1 MKNKKYLALMI
12 AMTMT
17 AGLAACGTTT
27 TTTATTAS
35 AAASAGTD
43 VESAATKV
51 KADNE
56 TKVTARVDSVSGNT
70 INVTLGELGGRHGGP
85 GEDGQA
91 RSDMKGGKNKSSDSA
106 DSRSDESQ
114 TTDGQALTDNSQ
126 TPPELP
132 DGQAPTGDGQAP
144 TDNSQ
149 TPPELPDGQAPTADG
164 QTPPELPD
172 DQAPTGNS
180 QAPTDNS
187 QTPPDLPNGQGRGEM
202 NIADLFTASDETA
215 TYTIDESV
223 LDGITL
229 EEITEGIILTIT
241 LNEDGSVANVAE
253 ASFKD
258 GHGGPDGMGGPNGM
272 GKPGSNGQQGSMG
285 QPDGMGGPG
294 GSAASIDYSAVTT
307 YSENTQTSGETYTST
322 GTDENAVLVD
332 SGAEVKIDNATVTR
346 TSSDSSGGDN
356 ASFYGVGAALL
367 AKDGTLYVEDSNIT
381 TDASGGAG
389 VFAYGDGTAYV
400 EDTTINTTQNASGG
414 IHVAGG
420 GTLYA
425 WDLDV
430 TTNGG
435 SAAAIRSDR
444 GGGTMVV
451 EGGSYTSNGSGSP
464 AVYTTADITVED
476 ADLTATGSEA
486 VCIEGLNTLRL
497 FDCNLTGNMP
507 DDDQNDI
514 TWDVIVYQSMSGD
527 SEIGTGNFSMVG
539 GTLTSK
545 NGGLFYTTNTSSEI
559 LLSDVDI
566 NYSED
571 NDFFLQV
578 TGNTNKRGWGSA
590 GANGAQCTFTGN
602 SQDVAGKIVYDSIS
616 TLDFYL
622 TNGSTLTG
630 YFVDDETWAGNGGD
644 GYCNVYVSSDS
655 VWTVTE
661 DCTIDALYAAGKIVD
676 ADGNNVTVK
685 GEDGTVYVQGNS
697 GITVTVSS
705 YSTEDKSADALQTP
719 SYSDYEVA
727 EPDED

>member
-1 MKNKKYLALMI
+1 M
-12 AMTMT
+12 
-17 AGLAACGTTT
+17 
-27 TTTATTAS
+27 
-35 AAASAGTD
+35 
-43 VESAATKV
+43 
-51 KADNE
+51 
-56 TKVTARVDSVSGNT
+56 
-70 INVTLGELGGRHGGP
+70 
-85 GEDGQA
+85 
-91 RSDMKGGKNKSSDSA
+91 
-106 DSRSDESQ
+106 
-114 TTDGQALTDNSQ
+114 
-126 TPPELP
+126 
-132 DGQAPTGDGQAP
+132 
-144 TDNSQ
+144 
-149 TPPELPDGQAPTADG
+149 
-164 QTPPELPD
+164 
-172 DQAPTGNS
+172 
-180 QAPTDNS
+180 
-187 QTPPDLPNGQGRGEM
+187 
-202 NIADLFTASDETA
+202 
-215 TYTIDESV
+215 
-223 LDGITL
+223 
-229 EEITEGIILTIT
+229 
-241 LNEDGSVANVAE
+241 AE

-272 GKPGSNGQQGSMG
+272 GQPG
-285 QPDGMGGPG
+285 GMGGPG
-294 GSAASIDYSAVTT
+294 GSDASSIDYSAVTT
-307 YSENTQTSGETYTST
+307 YSEDTQTSGETYTST
-322 GTDENAVLVD
+322 GTDENVVLVD
-332 SGAEVKIDNATVTR
+332 NGAEVTIDNATVTR

-381 TDASGGAG
+381 TDAAGGAG

-400 EDTTINTTQNASGG
+400 EDTTINTNQNASGG

-464 AVYTTADITVED
+464 AVYTTADITIED

-497 FDCNLTGNMP
+497 FDCDLTGNMP

-590 GANGAQCTFTGN
+590 GANGAQCIFTGD
-602 SQDVAGKIVYDSIS
+602 SQDVSGKIVYDSIS

-644 GYCNVYVSSDS
+644 GYCNVYVSADS

-705 YSTEDKSADALQTP
+705 YSTEDKSAHVRRPFFHSSIFPCILSVVYPTMFKDVILATRN
-719 SYSDYEVA
+719 DINVTEEKYEFLS
-727 EPDED
+727 

>member
-43 VESAATKV
+43 VESSATEV

-85 GEDGQA
+85 GENGQGT
-91 RSDMKGGKNKSSDSA
+91 SNMKGGKNKSSESSDTQ
-106 DSRSDESQ
+106 SDENQ
-114 TTDGQALTDNSQ
+114 TTDAQSGTADGQTTPELPDGQTPTGDGQAQADNSQ

-132 DGQAPTGDGQAP
+132 EG
-144 TDNSQ
+144 
-149 TPPELPDGQAPTADG
+149 EAPTADG
-164 QTPPELPD
+164 
-172 DQAPTGNS
+172 
-180 QAPTDNS
+180 

-229 EEITEGIILTIT
+229 EEITEGMILTIT

-272 GKPGSNGQQGSMG
+272 GQPG
-285 QPDGMGGPG
+285 GMGGPG
-294 GSAASIDYSAVTT
+294 GSDASSIDYSAVTT
-307 YSENTQTSGETYTST
+307 YSEDTQTSGETYTST
-322 GTDENAVLVD
+322 GTDENVVLVD
-332 SGAEVKIDNATVTR
+332 NGAEVTIDNATVTR

-356 ASFYGVGAALL
+356 ASFYGVGAAHL

-381 TDASGGAG
+381 TDAAGGAG

-400 EDTTINTTQNASGG
+400 EDTTINTNQNASGG

-464 AVYTTADITVED
+464 AVYTTADITIED

-497 FDCNLTGNMP
+497 FDCDLTGNMP

-590 GANGAQCTFTGN
+590 GANGAQCIFTGD
-602 SQDVAGKIVYDSIS
+602 SQDVSGKIVYDSIS

-644 GYCNVYVSSDS
+644 GYCNVYVSRDS

-661 DCTIDALYAAGKIVD
+661 DCTVDALHAAGKIVD

-719 SYSDYEVA
+719 SYSNFEVA

>member
-1 MKNKKYLALMI
+1 MKNRKYLALMI

-17 AGLAACGTTT
+17 AGLAACSTTT

-35 AAASAGTD
+35 AAASAETD
-43 VESAATKV
+43 VESATAQV

-70 INVTLGELGGRHGGP
+70 IKVTLGELGGRHGGP
-85 GEDGQA
+85 GGNDQE
-91 RSDMKGGKNKSSDSA
+91 RSGMKDGKNKSSDSA
-106 DSRSDESQ
+106 DSQSDESQ
-114 TTDGQALTDNSQ
+114 T
-126 TPPELP
+126 PP
-132 DGQAPTGDGQAP
+132 AM
-144 TDNSQ
+144 
-149 TPPELPDGQAPTADG
+149 PE
-164 QTPPELPD
+164 
-172 DQAPTGNS
+172 
-180 QAPTDNS
+180 
-187 QTPPDLPNGQGRGEM
+187 GQGRGEM
-202 NIADLFTASDETA
+202 NLADLFTASDETA

-229 EEITEGIILTIT
+229 DEITEGTILTIT
-241 LNEDGSVANVAE
+241 LDTDGNVTKVAQ
-253 ASFKD
+253 ASLHD
-258 GHGGPDGMGGPNGM
+258 GKGGPDGMG
-272 GKPGSNGQQGSMG
+272 KPGEMGQQSGNGQPG
-285 QPDGMGGPG
+285 GMGGPG
-294 GSAASIDYSAVTT
+294 SSDASSIEYSAVTT
-307 YSENTQTSGETYTST
+307 YSEDTQTSGETYAST

-332 SGAEVKIDNATVTR
+332 NDATVTINNATVTR
-346 TSSDSSGGDN
+346 TSSDSTGGDTS
-356 ASFYGVGAALL
+356 SFYGVGSALF
-367 AKDGTLYVEDSNIT
+367 AKDGTLYVNDSTIT
-381 TDASGGAG
+381 TDAAGAAG
-389 VFAYGDGTAYV
+389 VFSYGDSTAYV
-400 EDTTINTTQNASGG
+400 EDTTINTTQNTSGG

-464 AVYTTADITVED
+464 AVYTTADITIED

-507 DDDQNDI
+507 DDEQNDV

-539 GTLTSK
+539 GTLTSR

-571 NDFFLQV
+571 NDFFLQA
-578 TGNTNKRGWGSA
+578 TGNTNKRGWGNA
-590 GANGAQCTFTGN
+590 GANGAQCTFTGD
-602 SQDVAGKIVYDSIS
+602 SQEIEGKIVYDSIS

-644 GYCNVYVSSDS
+644 GYCNVYVSGDS
-655 VWTVTE
+655 TWTVTE

-676 ADGNNVTVK
+676 ANGSSVTVK

>member
-1 MKNKKYLALMI
+1 M
-12 AMTMT
+12 
-17 AGLAACGTTT
+17 
-27 TTTATTAS
+27 
-35 AAASAGTD
+35 
-43 VESAATKV
+43 
-51 KADNE
+51 
-56 TKVTARVDSVSGNT
+56 
-70 INVTLGELGGRHGGP
+70 
-85 GEDGQA
+85 
-91 RSDMKGGKNKSSDSA
+91 
-106 DSRSDESQ
+106 
-114 TTDGQALTDNSQ
+114 
-126 TPPELP
+126 
-132 DGQAPTGDGQAP
+132 
-144 TDNSQ
+144 
-149 TPPELPDGQAPTADG
+149 
-164 QTPPELPD
+164 
-172 DQAPTGNS
+172 
-180 QAPTDNS
+180 
-187 QTPPDLPNGQGRGEM
+187 
-202 NIADLFTASDETA
+202 
-215 TYTIDESV
+215 
-223 LDGITL
+223 
-229 EEITEGIILTIT
+229 
-241 LNEDGSVANVAE
+241 
-253 ASFKD
+253 
-258 GHGGPDGMGGPNGM
+258 
-272 GKPGSNGQQGSMG
+272 
-285 QPDGMGGPG
+285 
-294 GSAASIDYSAVTT
+294 
-307 YSENTQTSGETYTST
+307 
-322 GTDENAVLVD
+322 
-332 SGAEVKIDNATVTR
+332 TR

-464 AVYTTADITVED
+464 AVYTTADITIED

-497 FDCNLTGNMP
+497 FDCDLTGNMP

-566 NYSED
+566 NYSDD

-630 YFVDDETWAGNGGD
+630 YFIDDETWAGNGGD

-661 DCTIDALYAAGKIVD
+661 NCTIDALYAAGKIVD
-676 ADGNNVTVK
+676 ADGNNVTIK

-697 GITVTVSS
+697 GITV
-705 YSTEDKSADALQTP
+705 QTP

>member
-1 MKNKKYLALMI
+1 MNVNCQHQLKTPKTLRGVKTSENIPPFNEEKDLRMKNKKYLALMI

-27 TTTATTAS
+27 TTTTTTAS

-43 VESAATKV
+43 VESSATEV
-51 KADNE
+51 KAENE

-85 GEDGQA
+85 GGNGQGT
-91 RSDMKGGKNKSSDSA
+91 SNMKDGKNKSSAS
-106 DSRSDESQ
+106 SDSQ
-114 TTDGQALTDNSQ
+114 TDDRETTDAQSGT
-126 TPPELP
+126 T
-132 DGQAPTGDGQAP
+132 
-144 TDNSQ
+144 
-149 TPPELPDGQAPTADG
+149 DG
-164 QTPPELPD
+164 QTPPELPEG
-172 DQAPTGNS
+172 QAPT
-180 QAPTDNS
+180 TDG
-187 QTPPDLPNGQGRGEM
+187 QTPPELPNGQGRGDM
-202 NIADLFTASDETA
+202 NLADLFTASDETA

-229 EEITEGIILTIT
+229 EEITEGMILTIT
-241 LNEDGSVANVAE
+241 LNEDGSVAKVAE
-253 ASFKD
+253 ASLKD
-258 GHGGPDGMGGPNGM
+258 GHGGPDGMGGPGGM
-272 GKPGSNGQQGSMG
+272 GQKGGNNQNGGNGQQNGNGPQDGNG
-285 QPDGMGGPG
+285 QPGGMGGQ
-294 GSAASIDYSAVTT
+294 GSAASVDYSAVTT
-307 YSENTQTSGETYTST
+307 YSEDTQTSGETYTST

-332 SGAEVKIDNATVTR
+332 GGAEVKIDNATVTR
-346 TSSDSSGGDN
+346 TSNDSSGGDN

-400 EDTTINTTQNASGG
+400 EDTTINTNQNASGG

-464 AVYTTADITVED
+464 AVYTTADITIED

-497 FDCNLTGNMP
+497 FDCDLTGNMP
-507 DDDQNDI
+507 DDDQNDV

-602 SQDVAGKIVYDSIS
+602 SQDVSGKIVYDSIS

-661 DCTIDALYAAGKIVD
+661 DCTIDALYAAGRIVD
-676 ADGNNVTVK
+676 AGGNDVTVK

-705 YSTEDKSADALQTP
+705 YSTEDKSSDALQTP
-719 SYSDYEVA
+719 SYSDYEAA

>member
-43 VESAATKV
+43 VESSATEV

-91 RSDMKGGKNKSSDSA
+91 RSDMRRGKNKSSDSA

-114 TTDGQALTDNSQ
+114 TA
-126 TPPELP
+126 

-149 TPPELPDGQAPTADG
+149 TPPELPDGQASTG
-164 QTPPELPD
+164 NSQTPPELPD
-172 DQAPTGNS
+172 GQAPTGNS
-180 QAPTDNS
+180 QTPPELPDGQAPTGDSQAPTDNG

-229 EEITEGIILTIT
+229 EEITEGMILTIT

-272 GKPGSNGQQGSMG
+272 GQPG
-285 QPDGMGGPG
+285 GMGGPG
-294 GSAASIDYSAVTT
+294 GSDASSIDYSAVTT
-307 YSENTQTSGETYTST
+307 YSEDTQTSGETYTST
-322 GTDENAVLVD
+322 GTDENVVLVD
-332 SGAEVKIDNATVTR
+332 NGAEVTIDNATVTR

-381 TDASGGAG
+381 TDAAGGAG

-400 EDTTINTTQNASGG
+400 EDTTINTNQNASGG

-464 AVYTTADITVED
+464 AVYTTADITIED

-497 FDCNLTGNMP
+497 FDCDLTGNMP

-590 GANGAQCTFTGN
+590 GANGAQCIFTGD
-602 SQDVAGKIVYDSIS
+602 SQDVSGKIVYDSIS

-644 GYCNVYVSSDS
+644 GYCNVYVSADS

-676 ADGNNVTVK
+676 AEGNNVTVK
-685 GEDGTVYVQGNS
+685 SEDGTVYVQGNS

-719 SYSDYEVA
+719 SYSNFEVA

>member
-1 MKNKKYLALMI
+1 MKNRKYLALMI

-27 TTTATTAS
+27 TTTAATAS
-35 AAASAGTD
+35 AAASAETD
-43 VESAATKV
+43 VDSATAQV
-51 KADNE
+51 KADEE

-85 GEDGQA
+85 GGNNQE
-91 RSDMKGGKNKSSDSA
+91 RSGMKDGKNKSSDSA
-106 DSRSDESQ
+106 DSQSDESQ
-114 TTDGQALTDNSQ
+114 T
-126 TPPELP
+126 PP
-132 DGQAPTGDGQAP
+132 AM
-144 TDNSQ
+144 
-149 TPPELPDGQAPTADG
+149 PE
-164 QTPPELPD
+164 
-172 DQAPTGNS
+172 
-180 QAPTDNS
+180 
-187 QTPPDLPNGQGRGEM
+187 GQGRGEM
-202 NIADLFTASDETA
+202 NLADLFTASDETA
-215 TYTIDESV
+215 VYTIDESV

-229 EEITEGIILTIT
+229 DEITEGTILTIT
-241 LNEDGSVANVAE
+241 LDTDGNVTKVAQ
-253 ASFKD
+253 ASLHD
-258 GHGGPDGMGGPNGM
+258 GKGGPDGMGGPNGM
-272 GKPGSNGQQGSMG
+272 GKPGDMGQQSGNGQQGGMG
-285 QPDGMGGPG
+285 QPGGMGGPG
-294 GSAASIDYSAVTT
+294 SSDASSIEYSAVTT
-307 YSENTQTSGETYTST
+307 YSEDTQTSGETYAST

-332 SGAEVKIDNATVTR
+332 NDATVTINNATVTR
-346 TSSDSSGGDN
+346 TSSDSTGGDTS
-356 ASFYGVGAALL
+356 SFYGVGSALF
-367 AKDGTLYVEDSNIT
+367 AKDGTLYVNDSTIT
-381 TDASGGAG
+381 TDAAGAAG
-389 VFAYGDGTAYV
+389 VFSYGDSTAYV
-400 EDTTINTTQNASGG
+400 EDTTINTTQNTSGG

-464 AVYTTADITVED
+464 AVYTTADITIED

-507 DDDQNDI
+507 DDEQNDV

-527 SEIGTGNFSMVG
+527 SEIGTGNFSMVD
-539 GTLTSK
+539 GTLTSR

-571 NDFFLQV
+571 NDFFLQA

-590 GANGAQCTFTGN
+590 GANGAQCTFTGD
-602 SQDVAGKIVYDSIS
+602 SQEIEGKIVYDSIS

-644 GYCNVYVSSDS
+644 GYCNVYVSADS
-655 VWTVTE
+655 TWTVTE
-661 DCTIDALYAAGKIVD
+661 DCTIDALYAAGKLVD
-676 ADGNNVTVK
+676 ANGNSVTVK

>member
-43 VESAATKV
+43 VESSATEV

-85 GEDGQA
+85 GENDQE
-91 RSDMKGGKNKSSDSA
+91 RSGMKDGKNKSSESA
-106 DSRSDESQ
+106 DSQSDENQ
-114 TTDGQALTDNSQ
+114 TADNQASTDNSQAGTADGQ

-132 DGQAPTGDGQAP
+132 NGQAPTDNSQAGTADGQTPPELPNGQAP

-149 TPPELPDGQAPTADG
+149 TPPELP
-164 QTPPELPD
+164 
-172 DQAPTGNS
+172 
-180 QAPTDNS
+180 
-187 QTPPDLPNGQGRGEM
+187 NGQSRGEM

-229 EEITEGIILTIT
+229 EEIKEGVILTIT
-241 LNEDGSVANVAE
+241 LNEDGSVAKVAE

-272 GKPGSNGQQGSMG
+272 GKPGDMGQPGSNGQQGGMDQPGSNG
-285 QPDGMGGPG
+285 QPGGMGGS
-294 GSAASIDYSAVTT
+294 GSDAASIDYSAVTT

-332 SGAEVKIDNATVTR
+332 SGAEVKIDKATVTR
-346 TSSDSSGGDN
+346 TSGDSTGGDN

-381 TDASGGAG
+381 TDAAGGAG

-400 EDTTINTTQNASGG
+400 EDTTINTTQNTSGG

-420 GTLYA
+420 GTLYV

-464 AVYTTADITVED
+464 AVYTTADITIED

-590 GANGAQCTFTGN
+590 GANGAQCIFTGD
-602 SQDVAGKIVYDSIS
+602 SQEISGKIVYDSIS

-661 DCTIDALYAAGKIVD
+661 DCTVDALYAAGKIVD

-705 YSTEDKSADALQTP
+705 YSTEDKSSDALQTP

>member
-1 MKNKKYLALMI
+1 MKNKKFLALMI

-27 TTTATTAS
+27 TTTTTTAS

-43 VESAATKV
+43 VESSATEV

-70 INVTLGELGGRHGGP
+70 INVTLGELVGRHGGP
-85 GEDGQA
+85 GGNDQE
-91 RSDMKGGKNKSSDSA
+91 RSGMKDGKNKSSDSA
-106 DSRSDESQ
+106 DSQSDESQ
-114 TTDGQALTDNSQ
+114 TGDSQ
-126 TPPELP
+126 TPPAMPE
-132 DGQAPTGDGQAP
+132 GGEAPTGD
-144 TDNSQ
+144 SQ
-149 TPPELPDGQAPTADG
+149 TPPAM
-164 QTPPELPD
+164 PEGGE
-172 DQAPTGNS
+172 APTG
-180 QAPTDNS
+180 DN
-187 QTPPDLPNGQGRGEM
+187 QMPPEMPEGQGRGEM
-202 NIADLFTASDETA
+202 NLADLFTASDETA
-215 TYTIDESV
+215 AYTIDESV

-229 EEITEGIILTIT
+229 DEITEGTILTIT
-241 LNEDGSVANVAE
+241 LDTDGNVTRIAQ
-253 ASFKD
+253 ASLHD
-258 GHGGPDGMGGPNGM
+258 GKGGPDGMG
-272 GKPGSNGQQGSMG
+272 KPGDMGQQSGNGQQGGMG
-285 QPDGMGGPG
+285 QPGGMGGPG
-294 GSAASIDYSAVTT
+294 SSDASSIEYSAVTT
-307 YSENTQTSGETYTST
+307 YAEDTQTSGETYAST

-332 SGAEVKIDNATVTR
+332 NDATVTINNATVTR
-346 TSSDSSGGDN
+346 TSSDSTGGDTS
-356 ASFYGVGAALL
+356 SFYGVGSALF
-367 AKDGTLYVEDSNIT
+367 AKDGTLYVNDSTIT
-381 TDASGGAG
+381 TDAAGAAG
-389 VFAYGDGTAYV
+389 VFSYGDSTAYV
-400 EDTTINTTQNASGG
+400 EDTTINTTQNTSGG

-464 AVYTTADITVED
+464 AVYTTADITIED

-507 DDDQNDI
+507 DDEQNDV

-527 SEIGTGNFSMVG
+527 SEIGTGNFSMVD

-590 GANGAQCTFTGN
+590 GANGAQCIFTGD
-602 SQDVAGKIVYDSIS
+602 SQEIEGKIVYDSIS

-644 GYCNVYVSSDS
+644 GYCNVYVSADS
-655 VWTVTE
+655 TWTVTE

-676 ADGNNVTVK
+676 ANGNSVTVK
-685 GEDGTVYVQGNS
+685 GEDGTVYAEGNS
-697 GITVTVSS
+697 GITVTVAS

>member
-17 AGLAACGTTT
+17 AGLAACDTTT

-43 VESAATKV
+43 VESAATEV

-85 GEDGQA
+85 GENGEA
-91 RSDMKGGKNKSSDSA
+91 RSDMKGGKNKSSESA
-106 DSRSDESQ
+106 DSQSDESQ
-114 TTDGQALTDNSQ
+114 TTDNQ
-126 TPPELP
+126 TSS
-132 DGQAPTGDGQAP
+132 GDSQAP
-144 TDNSQ
+144 TDS
-149 TPPELPDGQAPTADG
+149 G
-164 QTPPELPD
+164 QTPPELPEGQAPSGD
-172 DQAPTGNS
+172 SQAPTDNGQTPPELPEG

-229 EEITEGIILTIT
+229 EEITEGMILTIT
-241 LNEDGSVANVAE
+241 LNEDGSVAKIAE

-258 GHGGPDGMGGPNGM
+258 GHGGPDGMGQ
-272 GKPGSNGQQGSMG
+272 PGGNGQQGDNG
-285 QPDGMGGPG
+285 QPGGNGQQGGNGQPGGMGGPG
-294 GSAASIDYSAVTT
+294 SDASSIDYSAVTT

-346 TSSDSSGGDN
+346 TSSDSSGGDS

-381 TDASGGAG
+381 TDAAGGAG

-400 EDTTINTTQNASGG
+400 EDTTINTTQNTSGG

-464 AVYTTADITVED
+464 AVYTTADITIED

-497 FDCNLTGNMP
+497 FDCDLTGNMP
-507 DDDQNDI
+507 DDDQNDV

-590 GANGAQCTFTGN
+590 GANGAQCIFTGD
-602 SQDVAGKIVYDSIS
+602 SQEISGKIVYDSIS

-630 YFVDDETWAGNGGD
+630 YIVDDETWAGNGGD

-705 YSTEDKSADALQTP
+705 YSTEDKSTDALQTP

>member
-17 AGLAACGTTT
+17 AGLAACGTT
-27 TTTATTAS
+27 ATTS
-35 AAASAGTD
+35 TTSSVAASAETD
-43 VESAATKV
+43 VESGTTKV
-51 KADNE
+51 KTDEE

-85 GEDGQA
+85 GGNGQDA
-91 RSDMKGGKNKSSDSA
+91 SNMKDGKNKSSGSSDSQT
-106 DSRSDESQ
+106 DESQ
-114 TTDGQALTDNSQ
+114 AADAQSGAADNEAPAADG
-126 TPPELP
+126 
-132 DGQAPTGDGQAP
+132 
-144 TDNSQ
+144 Q
-149 TPPELPDGQAPTADG
+149 TPPELPDGQAPTADDQTPAADG

-172 DQAPTGNS
+172 GQAPTADD
-180 QAPTDNS
+180 QASAADG
-187 QTPPDLPNGQGRGEM
+187 QTPPELPDGQGRGDM
-202 NIADLFTASDETA
+202 NLADMFTASGETA

-229 EEITEGIILTIT
+229 DEITEGMILTIT
-241 LNEDGSVANVAE
+241 LNDDGGVAKVAE
-253 ASFKD
+253 ASMKD
-258 GHGGPDGMGGPNGM
+258 GHG
-272 GKPGSNGQQGSMG
+272 
-285 QPDGMGGPG
+285 PDGMGGPG
-294 GSAASIDYSAVTT
+294 GMGQNGGNGQPGGNGPQGGMGQPGGPGSSAASVDYSAVTT
-307 YSENTQTSGETYTST
+307 YNEDAQTSGETYTST

-332 SGAEVKIDNATVTR
+332 DGAEVAIDNATVTR
-346 TSSDSSGGDN
+346 TSNDSTGGDN

-367 AKDGTLYVEDSNIT
+367 AKDGTLYVKDSNIT
-381 TDASGGAG
+381 TDAAGGAG
-389 VFAYGDGTAYV
+389 VFAYGDGTVYV

-444 GGGTMVV
+444 GGGKMVV

-464 AVYTTADITVED
+464 AVYTTADITIED

-497 FDCNLTGNMP
+497 FDCDLTGNMP
-507 DDDQNDI
+507 DDDQNDV

-661 DCTIDALYAAGKIVD
+661 DCTIDALYAAGKVVD
-676 ADGNNVTVK
+676 ANGNNVTVK

-697 GITVTVSS
+697 GITVTVASF
-705 YSTEDKSADALQTP
+705 STEDKSADALETP
-719 SYSDYEVA
+719 AYSDYEVA
-727 EPDED
+727 EPED

>member
-27 TTTATTAS
+27 TTTTTTTS
-35 AAASAGTD
+35 AAASAETD
-43 VESAATKV
+43 VESAATEV
-51 KADNE
+51 KADQE
-56 TKVTARVDSVSGNT
+56 TKVTARVDSVSGKT
-70 INVTLGELGGRHGGP
+70 IIVTLGELGGRHGGP
-85 GEDGQA
+85 GENDQA
-91 RSDMKGGKNKSSDSA
+91 RSGMKGSKNKSSESSDTQG
-106 DSRSDESQ
+106 DESQ
-114 TTDGQALTDNSQ
+114 VADGQATTTDGQ

-132 DGQAPTGDGQAP
+132 EGQAPTEDG
-144 TDNSQ
+144 Q
-149 TPPELPDGQAPTADG
+149 TPPELPEGQAPADNSQVGTADG
-164 QTPPELPD
+164 QTPPELP
-172 DQAPTGNS
+172 
-180 QAPTDNS
+180 
-187 QTPPDLPNGQGRGEM
+187 NGQDRGEM
-202 NIADLFTASDETA
+202 NLADLFTASDETA

-229 EEITEGIILTIT
+229 EEITEGMILTIT
-241 LNEDGSVANVAE
+241 LNEDGSVAKVAE
-253 ASFKD
+253 ASLKD

-272 GKPGSNGQQGSMG
+272 GQPGGNGQQGGMG
-285 QPDGMGGPG
+285 QPGGNGQQGGNGQPGGMGGPG
-294 GSAASIDYSAVTT
+294 GSDASSIDYSAVTT
-307 YSENTQTSGETYTST
+307 YSESTQTSGETYTST

-332 SGAEVKIDNATVTR
+332 SGAEVKIDKATVTR
-346 TSSDSSGGDN
+346 TSGDSTGGDN

-381 TDASGGAG
+381 TDAAGGAG

-400 EDTTINTTQNASGG
+400 EDTTINTTQNTSGG

-464 AVYTTADITVED
+464 AVYTTADITIED

-497 FDCNLTGNMP
+497 FDCDLTGNMP
-507 DDDQNDI
+507 DDDQNDV

-590 GANGAQCTFTGN
+590 GANGAQCIFTGD
-602 SQDVAGKIVYDSIS
+602 SQEISGKIVYDSIS

-655 VWTVTE
+655 VWTVSE

-705 YSTEDKSADALQTP
+705 YSTEDKSSDALQTP